1 MSKLLDNHITVSTL
15 TGTMVLCRLLTKTRD
30 CIPHKNDKNGDAAE
44 LLNGA
49 NGENGDVT
57 LNGEMVEWCYLRT

>member
-1 MSKLLDNHITVSTL
+1 M
-15 TGTMVLCRLLTKTRD
+15 LTKMR
-30 CIPHKNDKNGDAAE
+30 KNDDAAE